1 MTQTKRRFT
10 SIEEYLEYDD
20 GSDRRYEL
28 VNGEL
33 IELPTESPQ
42 NLLIAAFLLV
52 QFAQIGIP
60 VYRLGIKHQIAVS
73 SMEVTAREPDFMV
86 HSEVSARVML
96 QQTQALLRQNAPAP
110 LLVVEVVSPGKSGT
124 ENYDRDYVEKRR
136 EYAERGISEYWLI
149 DPEREVILVL
159 QLEAQQYI
167 EVGEF
172 KDRDVVA
179 SPTFS
184 ELQLTAEEV
193 LRAGR

>member
-10 SIEEYLEYDD
+10 SIEEYLDYDD

-60 VYRLGIKHQIAVS
+60 IYRLGIKHQIVVS
-73 SMEVTAREPDFMV
+73 STEVTAREPDLTV
-86 HSEVSARVML
+86 HSEASARVML
-96 QQTQALLRQNAPAP
+96 QQSQALLRQNTPAP
-110 LLVVEVVSPGKSGT
+110 VLVVEVVSPGKPGT
-124 ENYDRDYVEKRR
+124 ENYDRDYIEKRK
-136 EYAERGISEYWLI
+136 EYAERGIPEYWLI
-149 DPEREVILVL
+149 DPERAVVLVL
-159 QLEAQQYI
+159 QLEAQQYL

-172 KDRDVVA
+172 RGRDIVV

>member
-10 SIEEYLEYDD
+10 SIEEYLDYDD
-20 GSDRRYEL
+20 GTNTRYEL

-42 NLLIAAFLLV
+42 NLLITAFLLV

-60 VYRLGIKHQIAVS
+60 IYRLGIKHQIAVS
-73 SMEVTAREPDFMV
+73 STEVTAREPDFIV

-96 QQTQALLRQNAPAP
+96 QQTQALLSQTAPAP
-110 LLVVEVVSPGKSGT
+110 LLVVEVVSPGKPGT
-124 ENYDRDYVEKRR
+124 ENYNRDYVEKRR

-149 DPEREVILVL
+149 DPDREVVIVL
-159 QLEAQQYI
+159 QLEAQAYV
-167 EVGEF
+167 EVGQF
-172 KDRDVVA
+172 KNSNLVI

-184 ELQLTAEEV
+184 ELRLTAEEV